1 MHGMRKGVSTITN
14 YAQMNH
20 SFLRECVSFLWSCKQ
35 TWHLECLHVNSPLF
49 NYHRCVLILAI
60 LPAEEEAESSIAV
73 SESLRRMSI
82 EIVGVEKS
90 VTTLAE
96 WVLHSPLQVILSV
109 GDDDVLHYIYTEQ
122 SPRKAATTT
131 SQSHGGGKG
140 RNEESIVGREKYC
153 AVLPQAPIN
162 SLREWCVGLL
172 EQLL

>member
-1 MHGMRKGVSTITN
+1 MHGMRTGVSTITN

-90 VTTLAE
+90 VTTLEE

-109 GDDDVLHYIYTEQ
+109 GDDDILHYIHRAEPQKSCHHYLSE
-122 SPRKAATTT
+122 PWGWK
-131 SQSHGGGKG
+131 GKKWG
-140 RNEESIVGREKYC
+140 VNHWGEKYC

-162 SLREWCVGLL
+162 SLRECVGLL